1 MTTRTQVRGRGLM
14 GWVCALWMVSS
25 GCSDAVHPEVPQVA
39 LEGPIVAIPRTLEP
53 GSIERLRSGLGSA
66 ATGLQDDSPGTFYL
80 ALRKS
85 ELGKRWFMSVYL
97 EQHAPESLLGSSAK
111 SVGVRVVS
119 FKEQNGKLYA
129 FDADD
134 TQVRS
139 TLFKPEEIVEAWPV
153 IEDHPGFSRLRG
165 SEQYVLFDP
174 AAGLDRVMGMDAFTR
189 TYYGPQFAV
198 ELAFAQRFR
207 ALKDGV
213 SFQKV
218 ITGHAN
224 FAFGIEG
231 IPDDAFRVTATVGVA
246 LRRYQEGQG
255 FTPMRMPP
263 TPEHF
268 FGSAS
273 RIVPNSRGLSEELVG
288 KWNIRPGM
296 KPITWVLSD
305 TLRTTQADPRYQAYD
320 IIGAVKK
327 GVEQWNQAF
336 GFTVFTARLAEPGES
351 FGDDDKNFILFDPD
365 PSYSG
370 AFADWRTNPNT
381 GETLGASVYLS
392 ISWLDYAIEVIG
404 SLQTGAAPAVAVAPR
419 PQQAL
424 QLSWNGMTA
433 SHLCEMHL
441 SDVAASFSDSLQA
454 RVPSRDELP
463 VLSLEK
469 RVERFF
475 TVVVMHEVGHTLGLR
490 HNFKGSFAK
499 PSNSVM
505 EYTYAP
511 EQELQGGAVGPY
523 DVAAVRYLYGLSS
536 APPTEPFC
544 MDSDSFTDP
553 DCTRFDATPA
563 PLELFFGPAYRQA
576 LVEHLATASPRPGDT
591 QLNGVLQ
598 YLRAARTSAQ
608 RVRAWDFV
616 MQGLE
621 APIAPEVLAA
631 TPGYGARADV
641 MTRVVFQRLYL
652 DAPSLRGLLRS
663 DPRPDAV
670 LTPLILAQLRANLL
684 DVDGVRTF
692 ATRKVMV
699 RILKQLQT
707 FEAYAILRE
716 ARLAVEAQLPG
727 LSGRQLLEAE
737 DLAAL
742 LRQATSPYFNN

>member
-1 MTTRTQVRGRGLM
+1 MTTRTQVRGCGLM

-25 GCSDAVHPEVPQVA
+25 GCSDAVHPEVPQVT

-80 ALRKS
+80 ALRRS

-97 EQHAPESLLGSSAK
+97 EQHTPESLYGSSAT
-111 SVGVRVVS
+111 SLGVRVVS
-119 FKEQNGKLYA
+119 FQEQNGRLYA
-129 FDADD
+129 FDVDD
-134 TQVRS
+134 TKVRS

-165 SEQYVLFDP
+165 SDQYVLFDP

-189 TYYGPQFAV
+189 TFYGPPFSV

-218 ITGHAN
+218 ITGRAYGYAD
-224 FAFGIEG
+224 FEAS
-231 IPDDAFRVTATVGVA
+231 PDETFRVTATVGVA

-255 FTPMRMPP
+255 FTPMQTPP
-263 TPEHF
+263 TPAYFYE
-268 FGSAS
+268 SAS
-273 RIVPNSRGLSEELVG
+273 RIVPNTRGLVETLVG

-296 KPITWVLSD
+296 KPITWVISD
-305 TLRTTQADPRYQAYD
+305 TLRTSQADPRYLPYD

-327 GVEQWNQAF
+327 GVESWNQAF
-336 GFTVFTARLAEPGES
+336 GFTVFTVRMAEPGES

-365 PSYSG
+365 PSYET
-370 AFADWRTNPNT
+370 AFANWRTNPNT

-392 ISWLDYAIEVIG
+392 SAWLDHAIEVIG
-404 SLQTGAAPAVAVAPR
+404 SLPTGAAPAVAVRPR
-419 PQQAL
+419 PEKAL
-424 QLSWNGMTA
+424 QLSWNGMA
-433 SHLCEMHL
+433 PSHLCELHL
-441 SDVAASFSDSLQA
+441 ADAAASLSGPLRAQGSALN
-454 RVPSRDELP
+454 ELP
-463 VLSLEK
+463 VPSPEE

-505 EYTYAP
+505 EYTFAP
-511 EQELQGGAVGPY
+511 EQDLRGEAVGPY

-536 APPTEPFC
+536 SPPTEPFC
-544 MDSDSFTDP
+544 TDEDSFTDP
-553 DCTRFDATPA
+553 DCTRYDATPA
-563 PLELFFGPAYRQA
+563 PLELFYGPAYRQA
-576 LVEHLATASPRPGDT
+576 LEAHLAGSGRGPDDAL
-591 QLNGVLQ
+591 LNGVLQ
-598 YLRAARTSAQ
+598 YLRASRLSAQ
-608 RVRAWDFV
+608 RVRAWTLA

-631 TPGYGARADV
+631 DPGYGARADA

-652 DAPSLRGLLRS
+652 DASPLRGYVRNA
-663 DPRPDAV
+663 PRTDTV
-670 LTPLILAQLRANLL
+670 VTPLILAQLRANLL
-684 DVDGVRTF
+684 DLDGVRTF

-699 RILKQLQT
+699 RILKQVQT

-716 ARLAVEAQLPG
+716 GRLAVEAQLPG

>member
-1 MTTRTQVRGRGLM
+1 MMTRTQVRGRGLL
-14 GWVCALWMVSS
+14 GLVCALWMVSS
-25 GCSDAVHPEVPQVA
+25 GCSDAVRPEVPEVT
-39 LEGPIVAIPRTLEP
+39 LEGSIVAIPRTLEP
-53 GSIERLRSGLGSA
+53 GAIERLRSGLGSA

-80 ALRKS
+80 ALRRS

-97 EQHAPESLLGSSAK
+97 EQHAPESLVGRSAT

-129 FDADD
+129 FDVDD
-134 TQVRS
+134 GRARS
-139 TLFKPEEIVEAWPV
+139 TLFKPEEIIEAWPV

-165 SEQYVLFDP
+165 SDQYVLFDP
-174 AAGLDRVMGMDAFTR
+174 AAGLDRVMGMDAFSR
-189 TYYGPQFAV
+189 TFYGAGFSV

-224 FAFGIEG
+224 FNFGLEG
-231 IPDDAFRVTATVGVA
+231 MPDDLFRVTATVGVA
-246 LRRYQEGQG
+246 LRRYEEGQG

-268 FGSAS
+268 FVRAS
-273 RIVPNSRGLSEELVG
+273 RLIPNSGGLSEELVG

-320 IIGAVKK
+320 LIGAVKK

-336 GFTVFTARLAEPGES
+336 GFTVFTTRMAEPGES

-365 PSYSG
+365 PNEHA
-370 AFADWRTNPNT
+370 AFADSRTNPNT
-381 GETLGASVYLS
+381 GETLGASVY
-392 ISWLDYAIEVIG
+392 INRGWLDYAIAFIG
-404 SLQTGAAPAVAVAPR
+404 ASPTGAVPAVAPR
-419 PQQAL
+419 PEKAL

-441 SDVAASFSDSLQA
+441 SDVAASFSDSLRAQA
-454 RVPSRDELP
+454 SSLDELP
-463 VLSLEK
+463 VPSMEK

-544 MDSDSFTDP
+544 MDSDLLRDP
-553 DCTRFDATPA
+553 DCTRYDATPA

-608 RVRAWDFV
+608 RVRAWDFA

-631 TPGYGARADV
+631 TPGYGARADA

-652 DAPSLRGLLRS
+652 DAPSLRGMLRS
-663 DPRPDAV
+663 DPRPDAL

-684 DVDGVRTF
+684 DLDGVRTF

-716 ARLAVEAQLPG
+716 GRLAVEAQLPG

-742 LRQATSPYFNN
+742 LGQATSPYFNN

>member
-1 MTTRTQVRGRGLM
+1 MTRTQARGRGLL

-25 GCSDAVHPEVPQVA
+25 GCSDAVHPEVSQVT

-53 GSIERLRSGLGSA
+53 GAIERLRSGLGSA

-80 ALRKS
+80 ALRRS

-97 EQHAPESLLGSSAK
+97 EQHTPESLLDRSAT

-119 FKEQNGKLYA
+119 FKEQNGKLYV
-129 FDADD
+129 FDVDD

-153 IEDHPGFSRLRG
+153 IDDHPGFSRLRG
-165 SEQYVLFDP
+165 SDQYVLFDP

-189 TYYGPQFAV
+189 TLYGPPFSV

-218 ITGHAN
+218 ITGHADLN
-224 FAFGIEG
+224 FGIEG
-231 IPDDAFRVTATVGVA
+231 IPADSFRVTATVGVA

-255 FTPMRMPP
+255 FTPMRVPP

-273 RIVPNSRGLSEELVG
+273 RIVPNSGGLSEELVG

-305 TLRTTQADPRYQAYD
+305 TLRATQADPRYQAYD

-336 GFTVFTARLAEPGES
+336 GFTVFTTRLAEPGES

-365 PSYSG
+365 PSERA

-381 GETLGASVYLS
+381 GETLGASVYLG
-392 ISWLDYAIEVIG
+392 IAWLDYAIAFIG
-404 SLQTGAAPAVAVAPR
+404 SSPTGAAPAVAPR
-419 PQQAL
+419 PQKAL
-424 QLSWNGMTA
+424 QLSWNGMAA

-441 SDVAASFSDSLQA
+441 SDVATSFSGLLRAQGAA
-454 RVPSRDELP
+454 RDA
-463 VLSLEK
+463 LSGRALEE

-475 TVVVMHEVGHTLGLR
+475 TTVVMHEVGHTLGLR
-490 HNFKGSFAK
+490 HNFKGSFAM

-505 EYTYAP
+505 EYTNPA
-511 EQELQGGAVGPY
+511 EQEQRGAAVGPY

-536 APPTEPFC
+536 SPPTEPFC
-544 MDSDSFTDP
+544 MDSDTFTDP
-553 DCTRFDATPA
+553 DCNRYDATPA
-563 PLELFFGPAYRQA
+563 PLTLFYGPEYRQA
-576 LVEHLATASPRPGDT
+576 LDAHLAGSGPSPADGP
-591 QLNGVLQ
+591 LNGVLQ
-598 YLRAARTSAQ
+598 YVRASRLPAQ
-608 RVRAWDFV
+608 RVHAWNLA

-631 TPGYGARADV
+631 DPGHGARADL

-652 DAPSLRGLLRS
+652 DAASLRGYVRNA
-663 DPRPDAV
+663 PRPDTAM
-670 LTPLILAQLRANLL
+670 TPLILAQLRANLL
-684 DVDGVRTF
+684 NVDGVRVF

-716 ARLAVEAQLPG
+716 GRLAVEAELPG